1 MKKII
6 SLFIAAAVMLS
17 VFTACSSQQQGEG
30 TEADFIGI
38 QLSDDGVMV
47 GGTPAST
54 DENEAVY
61 VANDIV
67 FYLEGQG
74 SEYGEGEADEQHSQA
89 EADKHT
95 VVHITQPGNYTIT
108 GKLSY
113 GQIAIDLG
121 DDAKKDPDAVVNIV
135 LDNAEITSTVAPA
148 IICYSAY
155 ECGSD
160 DTETATKDVDTET
173 AGFNITLADGS
184 VNIVNGSHVAKIY
197 KPGTEDKLHK
207 YDAAI
212 ESLVSFN
219 IYSESGTLNLTS
231 DNEGIET
238 KMHMTING
246 GNLNINSADDALN
259 AGEDG
264 VSVITINGGN
274 VLANA
279 NNGAEGDGID
289 SNGWLVVNGGSVSAF
304 GNSGS
309 MDSGI
314 DSDMGI
320 YINGGTVF
328 ATGNM
333 YDEIAQDSQQTFTA
347 FNFAQSFADKYI
359 VMKSLDGK
367 AVVALDSAANG
378 SVMVYSSQLLTEGY
392 YTVYS
397 ADSVTGEFTNG
408 ICTDVKEI
416 SGEVQL
422 AHSGTTGSMMGG
434 RPQMG
439 GFGGQMPQNG
449 EMPQMPQSWNEGNN
463 PIPDRGTPPQGMENM
478 PAMDFDKQK
487 PQGDMPQAMPTPD
500 GENFNPG
507 NMANMPMDF
516 GGEGEFEFDFD
527 FSSVPDMNFGGFSGS
542 AADATETVFTIVKGG
557 NIFNSVAKYTAE

>member
-6 SLFIAAAVMLS
+6 SLFITAAVMLS

-30 TEADFIGI
+30 TVAEFIGI

-74 SEYGEGEADEQHSQA
+74 SEYGEGEADEQHSQE

-108 GKLSY
+108 GKISY
-113 GQIAIDLG
+113 GQIAVDLG

-135 LDNAEITSTVAPA
+135 LNNAEITSTVAPA

-160 DTETATKDVDTET
+160 DTETATKDVDTEK

-219 IYSESGTLNLTS
+219 IYGEDGTLNLTS

-246 GNLNINSADDALN
+246 GTLNIKSADDALN

-264 VSVITINGGN
+264 VSVITINNGT
-274 VLANA
+274 VWADANG
-279 NNGAEGDGID
+279 GAEGDGID
-289 SNGWLVVNGGSVSAF
+289 SNGWLVINGGTVNAF
-304 GNSGS
+304 GNSDS
-309 MDSGI
+309 MDSGL

-320 YINGGTVF
+320 HINGGTVL

-333 YDEIAQDSQQTFTA
+333 YDQIAQDSSQNFA
-347 FNFAQSFADKYI
+347 VFNFAQK
-359 VMKSLDGK
+359 
-367 AVVALDSAANG
+367 
-378 SVMVYSSQLLTEGY
+378 
-392 YTVYS
+392 TV
-397 ADSVTGEFTNG
+397 D
-408 ICTDVKEI
+408 I
-416 SGEVQL
+416 
-422 AHSGTTGSMMGG
+422 
-434 RPQMG
+434 
-439 GFGGQMPQNG
+439 
-449 EMPQMPQSWNEGNN
+449 
-463 PIPDRGTPPQGMENM
+463 
-478 PAMDFDKQK
+478 
-487 PQGDMPQAMPTPD
+487 
-500 GENFNPG
+500 
-507 NMANMPMDF
+507 
-516 GGEGEFEFDFD
+516 
-527 FSSVPDMNFGGFSGS
+527 
-542 AADATETVFTIVKGG
+542 
-557 NIFNSVAKYTAE
+557 